1 MGQRTKNTENIIAVN
16 KKATYDYFIL
26 DKIEAG
32 IVLEGWEV
40 KGIRDLKVQL
50 KEAYVKINKGDVIL
64 IGSNI
69 TPPPYINNNTIKN
82 SSRTRK
88 LLLNQKEINVLV
100 GKVQK
105 EGLTLVPLSL
115 YWKNNKVKLKI
126 GLAKGKKKFDKRQSE
141 KNKDWAIEK
150 NRIAKT
156 KLKNN

>member
-26 DKIEAG
+26 EKIEAG

-88 LLLNQKEINVLV
+88 LLLNQKEINVLI
-100 GKVQK
+100 GRVQK
-105 EGLTLVPLSL
+105 EGLTLIPLSL

-126 GLAKGKKKFDKRQSE
+126 GIAKGKKKFDKRQSE
-141 KNKDWAIEK
+141 KSKDWNIEK
-150 NRIAKT
+150 NRISKA

>member
-88 LLLNQKEINVLV
+88 LLLNQKEINMLV

>member
-26 DKIEAG
+26 EKIEAG

-69 TPPPYINNNTIKN
+69 TPPHYINNNTIKN

-115 YWKNNKVKLKI
+115 YWKSNKVKLKI

>member
-26 DKIEAG
+26 EKIEAG

-69 TPPPYINNNTIKN
+69 TPPSYIDNNTIKN

-115 YWKNNKVKLKI
+115 YWKSNKVKLKI

>member
-26 DKIEAG
+26 EKIEAG

-69 TPPPYINNNTIKN
+69 TPPPYINKNTIKN

>member
-26 DKIEAG
+26 EKIEAG

-88 LLLNQKEINVLV
+88 LLLNRKEINVLV

-141 KNKDWAIEK
+141 KSKDWNIEK

-156 KLKNN
+156 QLKNN

>member
-26 DKIEAG
+26 EKIEAG

-50 KEAYVKINKGDVIL
+50 KEPYVKINKGDVIL

>member
-1 MGQRTKNTENIIAVN
+1 MGQRSKNTENIIAVN

-26 DKIEAG
+26 EKIEAG

-69 TPPPYINNNTIKN
+69 TPPSYINNNTIKN

-88 LLLNQKEINVLV
+88 LLLNQKEINMLV

-105 EGLTLVPLSL
+105 EGLTLIPLSL

-126 GLAKGKKKFDKRQSE
+126 GIAKGKKKFDKRQSE

-150 NRIAKT
+150 SRIAKT
-156 KLKNN
+156 KLKNK

>member
-16 KKATYDYFIL
+16 KKAIYDYFIL
-26 DKIEAG
+26 EKIEAG

-50 KEAYVKINKGDVIL
+50 KEAYVKINKRDIIL

-69 TPPPYINNNTIKN
+69 TPPSYTNNNIIKN

-88 LLLNQKEINVLV
+88 LLLNRKEINVLV

-141 KNKDWAIEK
+141 KSKDWIIEK